1 MVVFFCFAFSIG
13 LVEPSVRTYI
23 SRRFKQYVVIS
34 TAFISSVISLVAAI
48 LSASSAYF
56 VKKDIE
62 NLSYIFCTVNF
73 IALIAAVIPYFMKL
87 KTRNKT

>member
-1 MVVFFCFAFSIG
+1 MFFLWG
-13 LVEPSVRTYI
+13 LVEPSVRTYT
-23 SRRFKQYVVIS
+23 SKKYVVIS